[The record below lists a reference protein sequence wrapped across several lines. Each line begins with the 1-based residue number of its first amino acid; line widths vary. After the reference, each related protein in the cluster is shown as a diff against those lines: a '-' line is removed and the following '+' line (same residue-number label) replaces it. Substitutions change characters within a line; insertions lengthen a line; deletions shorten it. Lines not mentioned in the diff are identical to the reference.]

1 MCKDGSTCFVFC
13 PDPPENTTCT
23 NTLKTPQDTS
33 QEGEETEATGGTNE
47 LFKYLC
53 HYMKFIFQSPYSV
66 LYFSHQRYKLLC
78 LCKPKIV

>member
-33 QEGEETEATGGTNE
+33 QEGEETD
-47 LFKYLC
+47 
-53 HYMKFIFQSPYSV
+53 
-66 LYFSHQRYKLLC
+66 
-78 LCKPKIV
+78 